1 MLLQYDEDSTLE
13 ASWIGFLGAVV
24 AAGAVLVGVFI
35 ERQTGVRLAAEQR
48 CKDQN
53 QRWRERRQDLIRQLQ
68 DHAFSLSQKSGA
80 ATGIRNRPELNEGR
94 IVSFDTPWFQ
104 AMLEDEKAAFNLTAL
119 LGDTEL
125 QSRVYAFVAHVQGA
139 RQTIVSSQE
148 ELSDLIRSFEQPL
161 SDVIGYAGQL
171 YRNLEGPEP
180 QCGVR
185 SDQPQRQRW
194 QCWRV
199 SNQTATSVERWLC
212 ARPTPR

>member
-1 MLLQYDEDSTLE
+1 VAPELSAAIIAGFALL
-13 ASWIGFLGAVV
+13 I
-24 AAGAVLVGVFI
+24 GVFI
-35 ERQTGVRLAAEQR
+35 ERYTGLRIAAEQR
-48 CKDQN
+48 CKDQD
-53 QRWRERRQDLIRQLQ
+53 QRWRERRQDLILQLQ
-68 DHAFSLSQKSGA
+68 DHVFSLSQKSGA
-80 ATGIRNRPELNEGR
+80 ATGIRNRPELNEGK

-119 LGDTEL
+119 LGDREL

-139 RQTIVSSQE
+139 RQTMVSSQE

-199 SNQTATSVERWLC
+199 SYPTATSMERWRC
-212 ARPTPR
+212 VRPMPR